1 MRKSDSS
8 ANEKD
13 KQPTEND
20 LRDLGVLY
28 LLSEFLI
35 VETETIKKVFDDET
49 KIKKAK
55 DVCGNCRRLLLL
67 TDIFDKKNLERNS
80 MVHANENSYIL
91 DSKRDADLN
100 FLVIRNSLD
109 VEKLVI
115 IGFGQVSSTRTS
127 KRGATV
133 EGTVVGPRG
142 GFMGLMSFANIA
154 CKVR

>member
-49 KIKKAK
+49 KMKKAK

-100 FLVIRNSLD
+100 FLVI
-109 VEKLVI
+109 I